1 MPDSLVKRFLQ
12 LRKKKV
18 TTKEAVKHFGGVK
31 QLADALGIWPQAVY
45 AWGIFPPASKQYELE
60 VKTNGELKANRT

>member
-1 MPDSLVKRFLQ
+1 M
-12 LRKKKV
+12 